1 MGAIF
6 CTPLN
11 LFFVGFLSAFSDDL
25 VSDLFCCFEA
35 FSAADQLV
43 DYVMPGL
50 FDERFIVPFLDS
62 PWGASTS
69 STWALE
75 FAEMFA
81 ECQGTD
87 QLDPMLRGGD

>member
-11 LFFVGFLSAFSDDL
+11 LFFIGFLLAFCDDSISD
-25 VSDLFCCFEA
+25 FYRGFEG
-35 FSAADQLV
+35 FAASEQFV

-50 FDERFIVPFLDS
+50 LDEGLTVPFLDS
-62 PWGASTS
+62 SWGASIA

-75 FAEMFA
+75 FAEVLA
-81 ECQGTD
+81 ECQGTN
-87 QLDPMLRGGD
+87 